1 MGDFYYNVVWYT
13 FNHAFWA
20 SSRPIVIGREN
31 TRREGAFIIAANH
44 ESPYDVALMIRH
56 AVRKLDFVTV
66 TEAFRNPLVK
76 WFYTGMNTIPLDRSR
91 PDAPALR
98 KILERL
104 KRGRA
109 VAIFPEG
116 RLRLGEDS
124 MLHTRKMRPGLGRL
138 AHMANAPIVPCVV
151 IKSNLYSKPTSWL
164 PLKRTRYGIIYG
176 EPIAPQAN
184 PAETEKLFIDRM
196 VALRDELV
204 AKMPK
209 NS

>member
-116 RLRLGEDS
+116 RL
-124 MLHTRKMRPGLGRL
+124 
-138 AHMANAPIVPCVV
+138 
-151 IKSNLYSKPTSWL
+151 
-164 PLKRTRYGIIYG
+164 
-176 EPIAPQAN
+176 
-184 PAETEKLFIDRM
+184 
-196 VALRDELV
+196 
-204 AKMPK
+204 
-209 NS
+209 